1 MTALFAPA
9 ALLPDGWAEAVRFE
23 LAADGS
29 LATVTPGASADGAE
43 RLAGPVLPG
52 MPNLH
57 SHAFQRALA
66 GFAEVA
72 DPGRP
77 GGDFWTWRETMYRFL
92 DRMGPDELEA
102 VATQL
107 YVEMVKAGYTG
118 VAEFHY
124 VHHAPDGRPYADRA
138 ELALRLIAAA
148 RTAGIGLTLLPV
160 LYAHSGFGGQP
171 PVEGQRRFVNDV
183 PAILALIDRLRAATA
198 GDPQVRVGLAP
209 HSLRAVTPEEL
220 DEAVAGLHSGDPSA
234 PVHIHIAEQ
243 TKEVEDCLA
252 WSGARP
258 VDWLYDRA
266 PVDRRWCLIHATH
279 MTQGE
284 TRRLA
289 VSGAVAGLCPTTE
302 ANLGDGLFPLP
313 DFLAAGGALGIGS
326 DSHISVSPVE
336 ELRWLD
342 YGQRLTLRRRLIA
355 AGPTQPHAGA
365 SLWGRALAGGARALG
380 RPVGALAAG
389 RRADLLVLDP
399 DHPALVARAGDG
411 LLDALVFA
419 GNSNPVR
426 DVMIGGRWQV
436 REGRHAAEA
445 ETAARYRR
453 ALEALAA

>member
-9 ALLPDGWAEAVRFE
+9 ALLPDGWAQSVRFD

-29 LATVTPGASADGAE
+29 LAAVTPGGSADGAE
-43 RLAGPVLPG
+43 RLAGPVVPG

-72 DPGRP
+72 DPSRP

-92 DRMGPDELEA
+92 DRMGPDVMQA

-118 VAEFHY
+118 VVEFHY

-183 PAILALIDRLRAATA
+183 PAILALVERLRVETD
-198 GDPQVRVGLAP
+198 GDPQCRVGLAP

-220 DEAVAGLHSGDPSA
+220 RDAVAGLHTLDATA
-234 PVHIHIAEQ
+234 PVHIHVAEQ

-258 VDWLYDRA
+258 VDWLYDHM
-266 PVDRRWCLIHATH
+266 PVDARWCLIHATH
-279 MTQGE
+279 MTAQE

-289 VSGAVAGLCPTTE
+289 ASGAVAGLCPTTE
-302 ANLGDGLFPLP
+302 ANLGDGLFPLT
-313 DFLAAGGALGIGS
+313 DFLAAGGTLGVGS

-342 YGQRLTLRRRLIA
+342 YGQRLTLRRRLIV
-355 AGPTQPHAGA
+355 AGPTRPNTGA
-365 SLWGRALAGGARALG
+365 ALWSRALAGGARASG

-389 RRADLLVLDP
+389 HRADLLVLDP
-399 DHPALVARAGDG
+399 DSPALVARSGDA
-411 LLDALVFA
+411 LLDALVFS
-419 GNSNPVR
+419 GNATPIR
-426 DVMIGGRWQV
+426 DVLIGGRWQV
-436 REGRHAAEA
+436 RDGRHAAEA
-445 ETAARYRR
+445 DSTARYRR
-453 ALEALAA
+453 ALEALVA